1 MATLGRNGGG
11 TQAKPREMLK
21 LIVTA
26 FGGGMIGAC
35 IGMFYMRLEGVTYCV
50 ELIGCVKFV
59 QQEMLDDTLLCSSE
73 IPQGTESLPHDII
86 NSVSD
91 LFPRRLWGRPEE
103 DLPHKPKYL
112 LTLTVGAAQKQG
124 VNDAISKFSKEWQI
138 LLFHYDG
145 KMDEW
150 DEFEWSRNA
159 IHIGTRKQAKWWY
172 AKRFLHPDVVQPYEY
187 IFIWDEDL
195 DLEHFSAE
203 KYIELVKKHG
213 LEISQPGLDPDRGL
227 TWQMT
232 KRRGDVE
239 VHKTAVEQPGWCTDP
254 LKPPCAG
261 FVEIMA
267 PVFSRKA
274 WRCVWHIIQNDL
286 VHGWGLD
293 FSLQRC
299 VEPAHERIG
308 VVDTQWIRHKVIPSL
323 GAQGESQ
330 DGKAGWEGVQI
341 RCKYE
346 WKLYTERWQDA
357 DQKLKLANNSNP

>member
-1 MATLGRNGGG
+1 
-11 TQAKPREMLK
+11 MLK

-26 FGGGMIGAC
+26 FAGGMIGAC
-35 IGMFYMRLEGVTYCV
+35 IGMFYMRYGVPSSLV
-50 ELIGCVKFV
+50 SLQS
-59 QQEMLDDTLLCSSE
+59 QQPLYIDYRPPAPPEMLDDTLLCSSE
-73 IPQGTESLPHDII
+73 IPQGAESLPRDII

-203 KYIELVKKHG
+203 KYIELVKKYA

-239 VHKTAVEQPGWCTDP
+239 VHKTAVEQPGL
-254 LKPPCAG
+254 LKLWHLSFHEKHGGVFGILYRMTWYMGGASISVCDAVLSLHMRGSEWLILSG
-261 FVEIMA
+261 FVTKSFQA
-267 PVFSRKA
+267 SVSREN
-274 WRCVWHIIQNDL
+274 RRM
-286 VHGWGLD
+286 G
-293 FSLQRC
+293 R
-299 VEPAHERIG
+299 
-308 VVDTQWIRHKVIPSL
+308 
-323 GAQGESQ
+323 Q
-330 DGKAGWEGVQI
+330 DGKGF
-341 RCKYE
+341 
-346 WKLYTERWQDA
+346 KLDA
-357 DQKLKLANNSNP
+357 NMNGNCILSDGRMQTRN